1 MLNGC
6 YLPEQNSI
14 EKNNNCKS
22 NIKKKSKH
30 ISSISLFYKVVH
42 SETINCSVFL
52 DIKLIINSN
61 T

>member
-22 NIKKKSKH
+22 NIKKKVN
-30 ISSISLFYKVVH
+30 IFQ
-42 SETINCSVFL
+42 TFL
-52 DIKLIINSN
+52 CFTKLCTPKLLIAAYFLILN
-61 T
+61 